1 MITFF
6 TIPKPFKG
14 HYDIIQK
21 NAVLSWKKIEPK
33 CEILIYGDEKSIINF
48 SKSNELKCIKK
59 FKSNSYGT
67 PLIDDIWDSA
77 KKYSSNDLICYIN
90 TDIILLPDFV
100 KLKKLIY
107 PNFLQLVDVGTLT
120 SETIDF
126 NSDWVESIIKD
137 LKKHGKLHGET
148 GVDFLFP
155 KNIMPKMPEFAI
167 GRGWWDNW
175 ILHNIKSRS
184 IPLIDATE
192 IISIHQNHDYSHVK
206 STNKNTNHK
215 GLENKWRKSKSKTLG
230 TYLYYRF

>member
-1 MITFF
+1 M
-6 TIPKPFKG
+6 
-14 HYDIIQK
+14 
-21 NAVLSWKKIEPK
+21 
-33 CEILIYGDEKSIINF
+33 
-48 SKSNELKCIKK
+48 
-59 FKSNSYGT
+59 
-67 PLIDDIWDSA
+67 
-77 KKYSSNDLICYIN
+77 ICYIN

-100 KLKKLIY
+100 KKIKKIDLPQFFAAGRRWDI
-107 PNFLQLVDVGTLT
+107 DI

-148 GVDFLFP
+148 GVDFFLFP

-215 GLENKWRKSKSKTLG
+215 GLERKINGEKQI
-230 TYLYYRF
+230 